1 MVRTKQN
8 TKVGLGELHLRRGWL
23 LKVEP
28 AVRILL
34 LACRAA
40 GKSGIDLDGLHKGGG
55 GLSTREGCVDR
66 GSCASVEYRG
76 VRIDSG
82 DLGRSRAL
90 QWRGDERKPWE
101 GCTRLS
107 LATLGVAWAT
117 FRAQE
122 DAWRAV
128 IYLSG
133 GVPELRSFGCK
144 VGQVELY

>member
-40 GKSGIDLDGLHKGGG
+40 GRSGIDLDGLHKGGG
-55 GLSTREGCVDR
+55 GPSTRERGVGRGC
-66 GSCASVEYRG
+66 CASVKYRG
-76 VRIDSG
+76 VRFDSG

-90 QWRGDERKPWE
+90 QWRGNERKPEE
-101 GCTRLS
+101 GCTS
-107 LATLGVAWAT
+107 HK
-117 FRAQE
+117 F
-122 DAWRAV
+122 
-128 IYLSG
+128 
-133 GVPELRSFGCK
+133 
-144 VGQVELY
+144 